1 MESVWLQLLQLE
13 QKASRWELGLYPPK
27 KVQCMTTLK
36 TQSLTQMSKEHGS
49 SIKNQNLA
57 LEALKTEFTEKIH
70 EAGVMEMT
78 DMMKIQ
84 DLYFGGDMNAAP
96 ALTGQSAGLIDTVKP
111 VAQIIDETIDE
122 FNEAC
127 KRMSAQKF

>member
-1 MESVWLQLLQLE
+1 
-13 QKASRWELGLYPPK
+13 
-27 KVQCMTTLK
+27 
-36 TQSLTQMSKEHGS
+36 
-49 SIKNQNLA
+49 
-57 LEALKTEFTEKIH
+57 
-70 EAGVMEMT
+70 MT

-96 ALTGQSAGLIDTVKP
+96 ALTGQSAGLIDAVKP
-111 VAQIIDETIDE
+111 VAQIIDETISE